1 MIMEKKY
8 VFDLDNT
15 LVYTN
20 SLNNDSYNYALNTL
34 GLPEIDNIERI
45 TREIVFA
52 KYPNISMAVKNEILI
67 IKQEYFKNNL
77 HKTAPNNILL
87 KSLTMQKKED
97 CMLWTSANSDR
108 VMEILKFYDIEK
120 EFIGVIFG
128 NKQNIDLEL
137 EKIYKILKCKLEQ
150 ITFYEDNKEV
160 IRKLL
165 ELGANVI
172 EI

>member
-20 SLNNDSYNYALNTL
+20 SLNNDSYNYALSIL
-34 GLPEIDNIERI
+34 GLPGIDNIERI
-45 TREIVFA
+45 TREIVFT
-52 KYPNISMAVKNEILI
+52 KYPNISMTVRNEILK

-77 HKTAPNNILL
+77 HRTVLNNILL
-87 KSLTMQKKED
+87 KSLIMQKKED

-108 VMEILKFYDIEK
+108 VIEILKFYDIEK
-120 EFIGVIFG
+120 EFIGIIFG
-128 NKQNIDLEL
+128 KKQNIDLEL
-137 EKIYKILKCKLEQ
+137 EKIYKMLKCKLEQ